1 MPVQESPVLHDL
13 NNAGQDA
20 DGASSSGMKTS
31 ARVVVIGGGVVGASV
46 LYHLTKA
53 GWTDVVLL
61 ERAELTHGSTW
72 HAAGGM
78 HTLNG
83 DPNVAKLQQYTVQLY
98 KTIEA
103 ESGQNCSIHLPGGIM
118 LADTKE
124 RLDWLKMAQ
133 ARGRYLGMNLEMI
146 SMAEAAEIHPLLD
159 PKHFLG
165 CMFDPDEGLV
175 DPSGVTHAY
184 AICARNAGAEIYRH
198 TMVESLEHRTD
209 GTWTVNTNKGTI
221 HAEHVV
227 NAGGLWAREV
237 GRMVGIELPVL
248 AFEHMYLLTDD
259 MPEIVEYRNKHGK
272 ELPMSVDFAGESY
285 FRQEGDSMLLGSYE
299 YNCVPWSPKE
309 TPWAFGAQLLPPD
322 LERLEKPLGIAFEH
336 YPKLADIGIKR
347 VINGPF
353 TFAPDGNPLVGP
365 VRGLRNFW
373 SACGVMA
380 GLSQGGG
387 VGLALAAWMTQG
399 DPGMDI
405 WGMDVARYGDYAT
418 LGYTAEKA
426 KENYQRRF
434 RIQFPNEELPAG
446 RPLHTTPVYGRQS
459 EANAVWGASFGLEY
473 PLWFQSP
480 GKEPVEDVTFYRS
493 NAFQNVGEEV
503 FAVREGV
510 GLTEISN
517 FAKYEVRGPG
527 AEAWLLTLLTNK
539 MPKVGKISLTALLNH
554 HGKIEGE
561 FTVARL
567 AEDHFFLFG
576 SMPAEIHHSRWFLHH
591 LPTDGSVTFNVR
603 GLGLTGL
610 SIAGPH
616 ARKVLEKVTDA
627 DVSNAAFPFMSFRKL
642 ECGTVPAMVGR
653 LTYSGDLGYEL
664 WTTPEYQMA
673 LFDRIMAAGEEF
685 GIRLFGLRALLSLR
699 LEKSFGTWFRE
710 YRPIYTPVESGITSY
725 VKLDHD
731 FIGREAYEA
740 EVAKGPERLLV
751 TFTVETGTGD
761 EAADVIGDEPVWH
774 TGADGEAKVVGWIT
788 SGGYG
793 HFVGKSIALGYI
805 PAALATAG
813 TEGFEIELIGVHRK
827 AHLQLEPLLDPA
839 GLRMRS

>member
-1 MPVQESPVLHDL
+1 MPVQEQPVLHDL
-13 NNAGQDA
+13 SDRA
-20 DGASSSGMKTS
+20 DGGMKSS
-31 ARVVVIGGGVVGASV
+31 ARVVVIGGGVVGTSV

-61 ERAELTHGSTW
+61 ERKELTHGSTW

-98 KTIEA
+98 KTIEE

-118 LADTKE
+118 LADTPE

-133 ARGRYLGMNLEMI
+133 ARGRYLGMGLEMI
-146 SMAEAAEIHPLLD
+146 SMKEAAEIHPLLD
-159 PKHFLG
+159 PKFFLG
-165 CMFDPDEGLV
+165 CLYDPDEGHV

-184 AICARNAGAEIYRH
+184 AICAKNRGAEIYRH
-198 TMVESLEHRTD
+198 TMVEDLTQRPD
-209 GTWTVNTNKGTI
+209 GTWTVHTNKGTI

-248 AFEHMYLLTDD
+248 AFEHMYLLTED
-259 MPEIVEYRNKHGK
+259 MPEIVEYREKNGK

-299 YNCVPWSPKE
+299 WDCVPWSPKS
-309 TPWAFGAQLLPPD
+309 TPWEFGAQLLTPD
-322 LERLEKPLGIAFEH
+322 LDRLTKPLGIAFEH
-336 YPKLADIGIKR
+336 YPRLAEIGIKR

-365 VRGLRNFW
+365 VRGLRNYW
-373 SACGVMA
+373 TACGVMA

-387 VGLALAAWMTQG
+387 VGLALAAWMTEG

-418 LGYTAEKA
+418 LGYTALKA

-434 RIQFPNEELPAG
+434 RIQFPNEELPAA
-446 RPLHTTPVYGRQS
+446 RPLHMTPIYPRL
-459 EANAVWGASFGLEY
+459 EAANAVFGASFGLESA
-473 PLWFQSP
+473 LWFQKP
-480 GKEPVEDVTFYRS
+480 GLEPVENVTFRRS
-493 NAFQNVGEEV
+493 NAWDCVSDECK
-503 FAVREGV
+503 AVRERV
-510 GLTEISN
+510 GLTEVSN
-517 FAKYEVRGPG
+517 FAKYEVKGAG
-527 AEAWLLTLLTNK
+527 AEAWLSTILTAR
-539 MPKVGKISLTALLNH
+539 MPKVGKVTLTAMLNH
-554 HGKIEGE
+554 HGRIEGE

-576 SMPAEIHHSRWFLHH
+576 SHPAEVHHSRWFLHH
-591 LPTDGSVTFNVR
+591 LPTDGSVEFKIR
-603 GLGLTGL
+603 GMGLTGL
-610 SIAGPH
+610 SIAGPR
-616 ARKVLEKVTDA
+616 ARDVLAKITDT
-627 DVSNAAFPFMSFRKL
+627 DVSNAAFPFMSFRL
-642 ECGTVPAMVGR
+642 IQCGMIPVYVGR

-664 WTTPEYQMA
+664 WVAPEYQLA
-673 LFDRIMAAGEEF
+673 LFDQIMAAGEEF
-685 GIRLFGLRALLSLR
+685 GISLFGMRALLSLR

-710 YRPIYTPVESGITSY
+710 YRPIYTPLEAGISSY
-725 VKLDHD
+725 VRLDHD

-740 EVAKGPERLLV
+740 ELAKGPSRKMV
-751 TFTVETGTGD
+751 VFTVDVAEGD
-761 EAADVIGDEPVWH
+761 AAADVIGDEPVWH

-793 HFVGKSIALGYI
+793 HYVQKSIAIGYI
-805 PAALATAG
+805 PTELAEAG
-813 TEGFEIELIGVHRK
+813 TTGFEIEIIGDRRP

-839 GLRMRS
+839 GTRMRS